1 MSISAPRMNGEI
13 REEELELKEL
23 LSTSNG
29 FERYAAEKMSEFI
42 QVERDYEG
50 FVRDV
55 IVVTEVTAEDLV
67 RVNEEVFVV
76 YSKDVDA
83 VASTIARHGEA
94 PTLIVK
100 GTTVKV
106 TFFPLTTPRLTITQW
121 DLDTQP
127 YDIMKRTQERAG
139 QAMAKL
145 EDQTFLEIVDQLI
158 LQSNPR
164 TGTPTQRIVSTN
176 SKVKKSD
183 LLALKKTFSQNN
195 VAFSTYL
202 MHPATYD
209 DFLDWGQDELD
220 PFSQRTVLETGQLPT
235 IWGGLKMVTGLLVPE
250 NKIYGLAP
258 KEILGRMPVLRDV
271 TIEVQR
277 VPQTQDKEIM
287 AFEYI
292 GMFIHDMRVVSRVD
306 LGDVTPP
313 TAPTGLTGI
322 SSTTTV
328 LSFYWNPSTDDSY
341 TPVTYIVEKYNAA
354 TTEWIAEPATRVVG
368 NAFNHTGTH
377 ATGDYVYR
385 VIAVDAAGNKSPASN
400 PTITLTV

>member
-1 MSISAPRMNGEI
+1 MNGEI

-23 LSTSNG
+23 LSSSNG

-55 IVVTEVTAEDLV
+55 ITVTDVTAEDLV

-100 GTTVKV
+100 GTTIKV
-106 TFFPLTTPRLTITQW
+106 TFFPLSTPRLTITQW

-158 LQSNPR
+158 ETNNPR
-164 TGTPTQRIVSTN
+164 TGSRTQKIISAN
-176 SKVKKSD
+176 SKVKKAD

-209 DFLDWGQDELD
+209 DFLDWGQEELD

-258 KEILGRMPVLRDV
+258 KEILGRMPVLRDI

-277 VPQTQDKEIM
+277 IPQTQDKEIM
-287 AFEYI
+287 AYEYI
-292 GMFIHDMRVVSRVD
+292 GMFIHDMRVVARLD
-306 LGDVTPP
+306 LGDYAPP
-313 TAPTGLTGI
+313 SAPIGLTRTIDGSNSKFTWNVVVEGYGLVAGYNFYI
-322 SSTTTV
+322 GGVKNNTTLIAGVSPT
-328 LSFYWNPSTDDSY
+328 YTIATPGPGTYSY
-341 TPVTYIVEKYNAA
+341 TVT
-354 TTEWIAEPATRVVG
+354 
-368 NAFNHTGTH
+368 
-377 ATGDYVYR
+377 
-385 VIAVDAAGNKSPASN
+385 AVDAAGNESSASTAVTVTIPA
-400 PTITLTV
+400 P